1 MTFKLINGTPPA
13 VAIVKP
19 KAKQTFRT
27 FTTTTKTVT
36 KNGKKVKTKTR
47 KRTKI
52 QIAGLSKAA
61 AGATMQ
67 RVLLT
72 LQKTKST
79 DGSTTKCR
87 FYDAKRGLR
96 LVSCAKPILI
106 TARLVKDSA
115 SGEWTYNVADDAAA
129 VARQLEGLGLRRR
142 HDRRVRQL
150 RPRQGRDAP
159 LHASRSRRLSR
170 S

>member
-1 MTFKLINGTPPA
+1 MIFKLVNGVA
-13 VAIVKP
+13 ARRSAIVKP

-27 FTTTTKTVT
+27 YTTTTKTVT

-52 QIAGLSKAA
+52 IIAGLSKADV
-61 AGATMQ
+61 GTTQ

-79 DGSTTKCR
+79 TSKTKCR

-106 TARLVKDSA
+106 TARLDQGQRDRRVDLRR
-115 SGEWTYNVADDAAA
+115 ADDAAA
-129 VARQLEGLGLRRR
+129 VARQLEGVGVRRR
-142 HDRRVRQL
+142 LDRRVRQL
-150 RPRQGRDAP
+150 RRSKAASSASP
-159 LHASRSRRLSR
+159 SRSRRR
-170 S
+170 